1 MAWWDIPVHLFR
13 RNSEMANVRR
23 LSSVVSQAEGLLR
36 DGNIRGVAGLVGQ
49 CRRSRVL
56 VTGLGATLAAWKQ
69 TFLAEPRDVDAEDTK
84 ALTEALR
91 KTRLVEKD
99 GRRLA
104 GTPGNTDNPV
114 FGILAL
120 YALLQETAQTVAF
133 DAERPTPSPSE
144 LEAAVGILRR
154 QYADEICGQL
164 CDLATARR
172 IPSCYVAAL
181 HGWEVDRD
189 RIREMQQRRETVPPE
204 ERRVLDIEIA
214 RLETD
219 MQRSAE
225 RALERMEGVRLPATY
240 TSKLADEL
248 EILAWL
254 AHAPE
259 RIDDPRVN
267 RQLLDKYDIHP
278 GRPRAEQLAEAEAA
292 FRELDQRLARI
303 AGRQP
308 CADRLFGMSDRELS
322 SARQESPHRTPQP
335 EVRALGPSLSE
346 LPAPGRRM
354 KR

>member
-1 MAWWDIPVHLFR
+1 MAWRDIPARLFGR
-13 RNSEMANVRR
+13 RSEMEDIRK
-23 LSSVVSQAEGLLR
+23 LSSVISRAEGLLR
-36 DGNIRGVAGLVGQ
+36 DGDIRGVADLVGR

-56 VTGLGATLAAWKQ
+56 VTGLGATLAAWKH
-69 TFLAEPRDVDAEDTK
+69 TFLAEPRDVDAESTK

-91 KTRLVEKD
+91 KTRLVEKS
-99 GRRLA
+99 GQRPA
-104 GTPGNTDNPV
+104 SAPENADNPV

-133 DAERPTPSPSE
+133 DARRPVPPPSE

-154 QYADEICGQL
+154 QYADEIFGQL
-164 CDLATARR
+164 CNLATARR
-172 IPSCYVAAL
+172 MPSCYVAAL

-189 RIREMQQRRETVPPE
+189 RIQEMRQRRETVPPE
-204 ERRVLDIEIA
+204 ERHALDREIA

-219 MQRSAE
+219 MQRGAE

-240 TSKLADEL
+240 TSKLTDEL

-254 AHAPE
+254 AHTPE
-259 RIDDPRVN
+259 RIDDPRVD
-267 RQLLDKYDIHP
+267 RQLLDKYGIHP

-303 AGRQP
+303 AGRRP

-335 EVRALGPSLSE
+335 EVRDLGPSLSE

>member
-1 MAWWDIPVHLFR
+1 MAWWDIPARLFGR
-13 RNSEMANVRR
+13 RSEMANVRR
-23 LSSVVSQAEGLLR
+23 LSSVVSQAEELLR
-36 DGNIRGVAGLVGQ
+36 DGNIRGVAGLVGR
-49 CRRSRVL
+49 CRRSSVL
-56 VTGLGATLAAWKQ
+56 VTGLGATLAAWKH

-84 ALTEALR
+84 TLMEALR
-91 KTRLVEKD
+91 KTRPVENN
-99 GRRLA
+99 GRRMA
-104 GTPGNTDNPV
+104 GAPENTDNPV

-133 DAERPTPSPSE
+133 NAGRPTPSPSE

-172 IPSCYVAAL
+172 MPSCYVAAL

-204 ERRVLDIEIA
+204 ERRALDIEIA

-219 MQRSAE
+219 MQRGAE

-240 TSKLADEL
+240 TSKLTDEL

-267 RQLLDKYDIHP
+267 RQLLDKYGIESDIPHE
-278 GRPRAEQLAEAEAA
+278 EQFRQVEKS
-292 FRELDQRLARI
+292 FRELDARLVRMT
-303 AGRQP
+303 GRPP
-308 CADRLFGMSDRELS
+308 CADRLFGTPTREQL

-335 EVRALGPSLSE
+335 EVRDSAPSLPE
-346 LPAPGRRM
+346 PAAPGRRM